1 MEELMDNKPN
11 HCKVATTIDM
21 IIGKWKIAILLNLNH
36 YGTMRFSELQNAMP
50 GVNQKVLTSHLR
62 ELEQEGIIER
72 VVYPQIPPKVEY
84 SITEYGKS
92 LQTILEMMHQWGV
105 EHIQSKTQMLFND
118 GTQNQNI

>member
-1 MEELMDNKPN
+1 MDNKPN

-36 YGTMRFSELQNAMP
+36 YGTMRFSELQNSMP
-50 GVNQKVLTSHLR
+50 GVNQKVLTSHLK

-105 EHIQSKTQMLFND
+105 GHIQRKTQMLFNK
-118 GTQNQNI
+118 GTHNQTI